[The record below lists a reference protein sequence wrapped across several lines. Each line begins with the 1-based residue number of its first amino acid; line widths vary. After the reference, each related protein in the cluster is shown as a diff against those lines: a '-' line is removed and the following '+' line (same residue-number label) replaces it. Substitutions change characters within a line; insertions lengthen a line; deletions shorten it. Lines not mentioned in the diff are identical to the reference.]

1 MMLKEYI
8 YYFKGQYFMKKEKK
22 HKISISQIIIPIITM
37 IFGMFLSDITYSCR
51 EDLKKGNI
59 SFISNNTNQ
68 KIDVIFVNNTG
79 DETIIR
85 AIENNKY
92 YKLYPGS
99 YEYNLYIGQYLLG
112 KGNVD
117 IKQSKKSMIN
127 INQIP
132 NNIFQFK
139 MSVDKDIYGPG
150 DQVLLTLYSYST
162 SKTWIYLYHYSKEKF
177 IELNIN
183 AIEMEPF
190 DTKMIT
196 NITAN
201 KFPGEDNIVGF
212 ALTEDNNQILDNALS
227 NFLNKKSEYKDE
239 NQKWKSDWISFKVK

>member
-1 MMLKEYI
+1 
-8 YYFKGQYFMKKEKK
+8 MKKEKK
-22 HKISISQIIIPIITM
+22 HKFSISQIIIPIITM

-68 KIDVIFVNNTG
+68 KFDVIFVNNTG

-162 SKTWIYLYHYSKEKF
+162 SKTWIYLYHYSKDKF

-239 NQKWKSDWISFKVK
+239 NQKWKSDWISFEVK

>member
-1 MMLKEYI
+1 MLKEYI
-8 YYFKGQYFMKKEKK
+8 YYSKGQYVMAKEKK
-22 HKISISQIIIPIITM
+22 HKIGISQIILPIITM
-37 IFGMFLSDITYSCR
+37 ILGMFLNDITYSCR

-59 SFISNNTNQ
+59 SFIINNTNQ
-68 KIDVIFVNNTG
+68 KIDAIFVNNTG

-92 YKLYPGS
+92 YKLYPGT
-99 YEYNLYIGQYLLG
+99 YQYNIFIGQYLLNNG
-112 KGNVD
+112 IIN
-117 IKQSKKSMIN
+117 IAQRNKSVIN
-127 INQIP
+127 INEIP
-132 NNIFQFK
+132 NNIFQFR
-139 MSVDKDIYGPG
+139 MSIDKDIYGLG
-150 DQVLLTLYSYST
+150 DQVLLSLYSYST
-162 SKTWIYLYHYSKEKF
+162 SKSWIYLYHYNNDKF
-177 IELNIN
+177 IKLNTN

>member
-1 MMLKEYI
+1 
-8 YYFKGQYFMKKEKK
+8 MKKEKK